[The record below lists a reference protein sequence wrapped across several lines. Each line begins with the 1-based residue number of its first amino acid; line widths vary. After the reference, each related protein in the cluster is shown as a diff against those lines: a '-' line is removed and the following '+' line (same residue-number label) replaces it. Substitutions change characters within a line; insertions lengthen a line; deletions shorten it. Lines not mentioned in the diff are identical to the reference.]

1 MKISNLLASL
11 AAVMMVA
18 TGLHGQNLK
27 PGTVTFKNIYGSV
40 VSHNSNTGATEEITT
55 ESLLTEGFV
64 VETHAD
70 GYLDLVFS
78 NGVVG
83 RLAPN
88 SRVLI
93 ESFATT
99 GGRTNRDNR
108 MDLESARSRSTGST
122 TANLHLLIECGDIV
136 INATEKEEGEL
147 LVKTPTATVNS
158 ELAKFFVSHGKSNAV
173 NQSVSRAINLG
184 NTPIDVSSRMNGEF
198 TDNNDQVAYG
208 YWDPYAD
215 DKRVTLNLEAS
226 AVVISEDETEPTD
239 QVAGSDL
246 EKPVTTDLRTDQ
258 WNTNNSMDAMED
270 ACDKA
275 KYTLL
280 PYDPCVIDRL
290 SFIGDHVLYGG
301 SDPQGSVLITAAAEG
316 ATYFN
321 VQSSEVGDLE
331 AGMMVP
337 EDTIIRSPSDG
348 SITGVFPN
356 GAIVEVQPGANAY
369 LESISTQP
377 VLSDPIVDNQT
388 NIQIRVESGQVVVNT
403 LGTPQLDTFAVISP
417 LDRHSIQSNTVVAV
431 EFLQLDTS
439 AFQTVS
445 QNRTPEGANGV
456 NTVVVSDGNLS
467 FASDTVT
474 FIEYAEN
481 GNDFAFTT
489 PPSYAH
495 ITESAIIPPGY
506 EFIDRTIAFAA
517 STIPAPNPNI
527 STPDPGTFQRFTDE
541 EDPVSP

>member
-1 MKISNLLASL
+1 MKLSNLLASL
-11 AAVMMVA
+11 AAVMMIA
-18 TGLHGQNLK
+18 TGLQGQNLK
-27 PGTVTFKNIYGSV
+27 PGTVTFKNIHGSV

-88 SRVLI
+88 SKVLI
-93 ESFATT
+93 ESFAST
-99 GGRTNRDNR
+99 GGRTKRDNR

-136 INATEKEEGEL
+136 VNATEKEEGEL
-147 LVKTPTATVNS
+147 LVKTPTAVVNS

-173 NQSVSRAINLG
+173 NQSVSRTINLG
-184 NTPIDVSSRMNGEF
+184 NTPIDVSSRMNNEF
-198 TDNNDQVAYG
+198 TDSNDLVAYG
-208 YWDPYAD
+208 YYDAYAEN
-215 DKRVTLNLEAS
+215 KSVTLNVEAT
-226 AVVISEDETEPTD
+226 AVVISEDAPESTN
-239 QVAGSDL
+239 QVAGSQL
-246 EKPVTTDLRTDQ
+246 EKPVTTTGLRTDE
-258 WNTNNSMDAMED
+258 WNTDTSMDTMED

-280 PYDPCVIDRL
+280 PYDPCMIDRL

-301 SDPQGSVLITAAAEG
+301 SDPQGAVLITAAAEG
-316 ATYFN
+316 ATYLN
-321 VQSSEVGDLE
+321 VQSSEVGDVV
-331 AGMMVP
+331 AGMMLP
-337 EDTIIRSPSDG
+337 EGTIIRSPSG
-348 SITGVFPN
+348 GTISAVFPN
-356 GAIVEVQPGANAY
+356 GSIVEVQPAANAY

-377 VLSDPIVDNQT
+377 VLSDPTVDNQT
-388 NIQIRVESGQVVVNT
+388 NILIRVESGQVVVNT

-417 LDRHSIQSNTVVAV
+417 LDRHSIHSNTVVAV
-431 EFLQLDTS
+431 EFLQMDN
-439 AFQTVS
+439 AVFQSVS

-467 FASDTVT
+467 FYSDNVT

-517 STIPAPNPNI
+517 STIPGPQQII
-527 STPDPGTFQRFTDE
+527 SPDPGTFQRFTDE